1 MYSDQTQLT
10 GQVVVDDRIFLAFLL
25 WGTLVSV
32 DEVERLIQKLKD
44 NTT

>member
-10 GQVVVDDRIFLAFLL
+10 GQVVVDDRIFLEFLL

-44 NTT
+44 NAT